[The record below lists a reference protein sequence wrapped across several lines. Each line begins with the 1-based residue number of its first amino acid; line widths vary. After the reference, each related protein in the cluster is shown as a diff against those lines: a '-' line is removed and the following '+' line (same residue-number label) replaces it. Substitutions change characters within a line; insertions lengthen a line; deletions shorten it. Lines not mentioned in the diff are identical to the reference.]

1 LVVASEKEN
10 LMSKRLIGV
19 VVAAVCAA
27 GFVVPST
34 ASAVTR
40 AVGEG
45 VYAKGP
51 NGWIKD
57 CRAVPVG
64 AYVVR
69 ITQCYVEETAG
80 SARLCAQIHVQTLG
94 EVITGG
100 GYTGTL
106 QCSDPNAPGAAT
118 AGAFRFGA

>member
-1 LVVASEKEN
+1 
-10 LMSKRLIGV
+10 MSKRLIGV

-34 ASAVTR
+34 ASAITR
-40 AVGEG
+40 ATGVG

-51 NGWIKD
+51 SGWVKD

-64 AYVVR
+64 PYIATIYR
-69 ITQCYVEETAG
+69 CYVEEING
-80 SARLCAQIHVQTLG
+80 SARLCAQIRVQDLRDI
-94 EVITGG
+94 VIGG
-100 GYTGTL
+100 SYLGTL